1 MHRTDLGNVAD
12 GNCPRGEEMGARRP
26 LAVSLK
32 RMAFS
37 GVALFLAGG
46 LVTACSSTT
55 SSETAAP
62 ATSEAA
68 VAESAAPATEA
79 AAEPQGGKFC
89 MINFENGPFLD
100 TVFVKPLTKMFEG
113 TGIEIIQQSEDGDAT
128 KAQKIFEDYLV
139 QGCNWILKTDG
150 LPPEPFEPLAARAAE
165 AGILFMNH
173 SVQAVGG
180 AGQNILFDHAV
191 AGRNIGQAAV
201 AWAKK
206 NGIDKPVIGV
216 LSLDDPEGVR
226 RTEAAVAEVMA
237 AFPDAVVA
245 QEAKPKNGD
254 EIAAAKD
261 AGNILASHPD
271 VNMFLT
277 FNHNTGMGAF
287 QAANEAG
294 KTDPSKFFIGMA
306 DADERTLDLVKSGNS
321 IVQANWGALFELSAV
336 LMARDSLAFR
346 DGTAPMPTR
355 GLGGLLITTPEDV
368 TTYKAVTAEPSGE
381 AAKPYY
387 EDENVVRWVDVPLKS
402 GQSISDF

>member
-1 MHRTDLGNVAD
+1 MPIYGDTMEAKLRTRSLG
-12 GNCPRGEEMGARRP
+12 RRK
-26 LAVSLK
+26 SLK
-32 RMAFS
+32 VAFAGAS
-37 GVALFLAGG
+37 ALVMTTALAGCG
-46 LVTACSSTT
+46 SSSSSSTT
-55 SSETAAP
+55 SAP
-62 ATSEAA
+62 AASEAA
-68 VAESAAPATEA
+68 SAPASSAPAESPA
-79 AAEPQGGKFC
+79 AAEPQAGKFC

-113 TGIEIIQQSEDGDAT
+113 TGVEILQQAEDGDAT
-128 KAQKIFEDYLV
+128 KAQTIFEDYLA
-139 QGCNWILKTDG
+139 QGCNFILKTDG

-180 AGQNILFDHAV
+180 AGQNILFDHAT
-191 AGRNIGQAAV
+191 AGKNIGQAAV
-201 AWAKK
+201 KWAQE

-245 QEAKPKNGD
+245 QEAKPANGD
-254 EIAAAKD
+254 EIGAAKD
-261 AGNILASHPD
+261 AGNILAAHPD

-277 FNHNTGMGAF
+277 FNHVTGMGAY
-287 QAANEAG
+287 QAATEAG
-294 KTDPSKFFIGMA
+294 KTDPSTFFIGMA
-306 DADERTLDLVKSGNS
+306 DADDRTLDLVNSGES

-336 LMARDSLAFR
+336 LMARDALAFR
-346 DGTAPMPTR
+346 DGTAPIPTR

-368 TTYKAVTAEPSGE
+368 AKYKEVVADPTGD
-381 AAKPYY
+381 AAQPYF

-402 GQSISDF
+402 GDSISDF